1 MVPRS
6 TIYENN
12 WFTTTPLENLFD
24 EQQSVEVRSAG
35 RDLDV
40 DDFERLHIDCGPD
53 VDLGLFDLQL
63 GLIDS
68 DGRMVVGI
76 WIEEARQPMIPLAH
90 GLV

>member
-1 MVPRS
+1 
-6 TIYENN
+6 
-12 WFTTTPLENLFD
+12 LFD
-24 EQQSVEVRSAG
+24 EQQGVEVRSAG

-40 DDFERLHIDCGPD
+40 DDFKRFHIDCYPD
-53 VDLGLFDLQL
+53 VDLGFFDIQL

-76 WIEEARQPMIPLAH
+76 WVEEVRQTVILLAH